1 MLRYLLAAPPPN
13 ITCEMLRG
21 IKTPTL
27 VVRGER
33 TPRIFSTINDEV
45 GRCIAGS
52 KLVVVPNAS
61 HPMSYDNP
69 ADFNRTVLEFI
80 RRP

>member
-1 MLRYLLAAPPPN
+1 MLRAFKAPT
-13 ITCEMLRG
+13 I
-21 IKTPTL
+21 

-33 TPRIFSTINDEV
+33 TPRIFSRINDEV

-52 KLVVVPNAS
+52 KLVVIPRAS
-61 HPMSYDNP
+61 HPMSYENP
-69 ADFNRTVLEFI
+69 ADFNRAVLDFL